1 MVIIL
6 WFKVDFASHVP
17 VYKQIK
23 DRLKLLIHTGRLR
36 PGDFVPSIRTLAEDL
51 NVNVNTVARAYRE
64 LVLEGV
70 IEPVRG
76 EGYIV
81 RRIDE
86 ESLIEAALERF
97 METVEECKKV
107 GIELE
112 RLIHLLKQVYGRRED
127 DPECERSGEE
137 L

>member
-1 MVIIL
+1 MVL

-23 DRLKLLIHTGRLR
+23 DRLKLLIYTGRLR

-76 EGYIV
+76 EGYVV
-81 RRIDE
+81 RRIDD
-86 ESLIEAALERF
+86 ERF
-97 METVEECKKV
+97 IKATLEKFIETTEECKKV

-127 DPECERSGEE
+127 DSEREKSGEK

>member
-1 MVIIL
+1 MVIVL

-81 RRIDE
+81 RSINE
-86 ESLIEAALERF
+86 ERF
-97 METVEECKKV
+97 IETTLEKFIETAEECKKV

-112 RLIHLLKQVYGRRED
+112 RLIRLLKRVYGRRED
-127 DPECERSGEE
+127 ASERERSGEK